1 MRSVANMGLDLRIS
15 PREPPSPI
23 STRAPSQAPPP
34 SQSAPEP
41 PPQDMELD
49 IPPSPPPIEATLA
62 ERRAK
67 RQAILAKYAGAS
79 QSQIPSPSV
88 RAGQGTSSAV
98 HQPPQSI
105 VPVSDPAS
113 SQPRSVIRTPGVL
126 QVNTAKLSSGLTSQS
141 FCLIFGHG

>member
-1 MRSVANMGLDLRIS
+1 MRSVANVDLDLRIS
-15 PREPPSPI
+15 PRAPSSPI

-34 SQSAPEP
+34 SQSAPE

-67 RQAILAKYAGAS
+67 RQAILAKYADTS
-79 QSQIPSPSV
+79 QSQMPSPSA

-113 SQPRSVIRTPGVL
+113 SQPHSVVLTPGVL
-126 QVNTAKLSSGLTSQS
+126 QVNTAKLSSGL
-141 FCLIFGHG
+141 